1 MPLTPEQ
8 HQAVYAQG
16 SVAVTAGAGTGKTYM
31 LAQRYLHHLRDDGYS
46 PLEVVAVTFTE
57 KAALELRSRI
67 REMIAQEM
75 PDRLEMIAELE
86 AAPICTFHSLAAQ
99 ICRDRALDLGIPP
112 DFRILDAIEYQ
123 LWFEEAS
130 LKIFDRLPEPL
141 YEQVPYHLLE
151 SILPRLL
158 DDPLSVQAAF
168 ENSPKSWPSL
178 AQQLQEEIFTE
189 ILNHPLIQESLEI
202 LPQYSGS
209 GKDTLEPAR
218 QQVYTAL
225 CRLQGGERSPE
236 LLKILIE
243 RNFNR
248 ERGSKKNWK
257 SGGLDVIRQLLQ
269 DLRKLAKEYEAELN
283 VLHLGEL
290 DEDLARLLPALKEAF
305 NWIWREL
312 QARKRRDRVLYFADL
327 EIYALEALQDERI
340 RREYGDRFQAILVD
354 EFQDTNPTQGKFL
367 NALTQQATL
376 TIVGDEKQ
384 SIYSF
389 RRADIQV
396 FQQMRQQIQ
405 QQGGEDV
412 ALSLCFRTH
421 PRLIEQINTIFR
433 PLLKHLH
440 QSLRSSRDE
449 IPETEPDVQVFRL
462 PEAPTWAKAQ
472 KRAAEAYRMAE
483 LVQEWLDKGEVT
495 AGEIAI
501 LARTN
506 APLGVYAE
514 ALEARGI
521 PIALAGG
528 GSLLETREAKDG
540 MALLECVCHPDD
552 DRALV
557 AVLRSPFFALSDRA
571 LLLIKQQTEGHPS
584 LTWWE
589 RLQQVNWASLDC
601 EAEELPAIS
610 PLKLLG
616 ALRKLAREES
626 PSRLLQECDRCTGYT
641 AVLANLPSSR
651 RRLAD
656 WRGFR
661 EFVRELEGG
670 DRSLYSVVR
679 RLQRLRAMEAAI
691 PRLPLDASNAV
702 SLMTIHGA
710 KGLEWK
716 RVILGDL
723 SVKSSARSNPVLF
736 DPEIGVAVRFSDDF
750 EREGKPFLYVY
761 LERLQRQLEAQES
774 LRLLYV
780 ALTRSRD
787 KLVLTACEPEGGF
800 LEQLQPGF
808 DAAAIPLSTWELP
821 PEEELSF
828 STAPPPEPPP
838 LAEIW
843 LVNGYDYSNSHLAEV
858 PTF

>member
-8 HQAVYAQG
+8 HQAVYAKG
-16 SVAVTAGAGTGKTYM
+16 SVAITAGAGTGKTYM

-75 PDRLEMIAELE
+75 PDNLEIIAELE

-112 DFRILDAIEYQ
+112 DFRVLDAIESQ
-123 LWFEEAS
+123 LWFDEAS
-130 LKIFDRLPEPL
+130 LKILNRLPEHL

-151 SILPRLL
+151 AILPQLL

-168 ENSPKSWPSL
+168 ENSPDSWPSL
-178 AQQLQEEIFTE
+178 AQQLQDQIFDE
-189 ILNHPLIQESLEI
+189 ILSQPLIQESLEI
-202 LPQYSGS
+202 LPRYSGS

-225 CRLQGGERSPE
+225 CRLQGGERSPQ

-248 ERGSKKNWK
+248 EQGKKTNWK
-257 SGGLDVIRQLLQ
+257 GGGLELIRQQLK
-269 DLRKLAKEYEAELN
+269 DLRDLAKKHKNELN
-283 VLHLGEL
+283 ALQLGEL
-290 DEDLARLLPALKEAF
+290 DADLARLLPPLREAF
-305 NWIWREL
+305 NWIYREL
-312 QARKRRDRVLYFADL
+312 QTRKCRDRVLCFADL

-354 EFQDTNPTQGKFL
+354 EFQDTNPTQGKLL
-367 NALTQQATL
+367 NALSQTATL

-389 RRADIQV
+389 RRADMRV
-396 FQQMRQQIQ
+396 FAAVRQHIQ
-405 QQGGEDV
+405 QQGGSDV
-412 ALSLCFRTH
+412 ALSLSFRTH
-421 PRLIEQINTIFR
+421 HRLLQQINQIFR
-433 PLLKHLH
+433 PLLGQLH
-440 QSLRSSRDE
+440 QSLQASRQE
-449 IPETEPDVQVFRL
+449 IPHSEPDIEVFCL
-462 PEAPTWAKAQ
+462 QEASELSKAQ
-472 KRAAEAYRMAE
+472 KRAAEAYKIAQ
-483 LVQEWLDKGEVT
+483 LVCQWLNQGEVA
-495 AGEIAI
+495 AGDIAI
-501 LARTN
+501 LARTH
-506 APLGVYAE
+506 APLGVYGE
-514 ALEARGI
+514 ALEAVGV

-528 GSLLETREAKDG
+528 GSLLETREAKDA
-540 MALLECVCHPDD
+540 MALFEFLCYPDD

-557 AVLRSPFFALSDRA
+557 ALLRSPFFALSDRA
-571 LLLIKQQTEGHPS
+571 LLLIKQQTDGNPS
-584 LTWWE
+584 LTWWQ
-589 RLQQVNWASLDC
+589 RLQQVDWASLDC
-601 EAEELPAIS
+601 ESEEIPDIS
-610 PLKLLG
+610 PLTVLE
-616 ALRKLAREES
+616 ALRKFAQEES
-626 PSRLLQECDRCTGYT
+626 PARVLQEGDRLTGYT

-670 DRSLYSVVR
+670 DRSLYPVVR
-679 RLQRLRAMEAAI
+679 RLQRLRAMDAAI

-702 SLMTIHGA
+702 SLMTIHGS

-723 SVKSSARSNPVLF
+723 SVKSSARSDSVLF
-736 DPEIGVAVRFSDDF
+736 DPEIGLAVRFSDDF

-761 LERLQRQLEAQES
+761 LQRLQRQLEDQES

-800 LEQLQPGF
+800 LEKLQPGF
-808 DAAAIPLSTWELP
+808 DAAAIPLHTWELP
-821 PEEELSF
+821 QDDDLSF
-828 STAPPPEPPP
+828 SSAPPPEPPP
-838 LAEIW
+838 LTEI
-843 LVNGYDYSNSHLAEV
+843 LLTDEPQCG
-858 PTF
+858 

>member
-8 HQAVYAQG
+8 HQAVYAKG
-16 SVAVTAGAGTGKTYM
+16 SLAVTAGAGTGKTYM

-46 PLEVVAVTFTE
+46 PLEVVAITFTK

-67 REMIAQEM
+67 RAMIAQEM
-75 PDRLEMIAELE
+75 PDNLEMIAELD

-99 ICRDRALDLGIPP
+99 ICRDRALDLGLPP
-112 DFRILDAIEYQ
+112 DFRILDAIESQ
-123 LWFEEAS
+123 LWLEEAS
-130 LKIFDRLPEPL
+130 LKTLNRLPEPL
-141 YEQVPYHLLE
+141 YEQVPYHLLQA
-151 SILPRLL
+151 ILPQLL

-168 ENSPKSWPSL
+168 SHSSESWPFL
-178 AQQLQEEIFTE
+178 AQQLQEEIFTQ

-202 LPQYSGS
+202 LPRYCGS

-248 ERGSKKNWK
+248 EKGSKKNWK

-290 DEDLARLLPALKEAF
+290 DEDLARLLPSLKEAF
-305 NWIWREL
+305 DWIWGEL
-312 QARKRRDRVLYFADL
+312 QARKRRDRVLCFADL
-327 EIYALEALQDERI
+327 ELYALEALQDERI

-354 EFQDTNPTQGKFL
+354 EFQDTNPTQGRFL

-376 TIVGDEKQ
+376 TVVGDEKQ

-405 QQGGEDV
+405 QEGGEEV

-421 PRLIEQINTIFR
+421 PRLIKQINTIFR

-449 IPETEPDVQVFRL
+449 IPDAEPDVQVFRL

-483 LVQEWLDKGEVT
+483 LVQGWLETGEVA

-501 LARTN
+501 LARAN

-540 MALLECVCHPDD
+540 MALLECVCHPED

-571 LLLIKQQTEGHPS
+571 LLLIKQQTDGNPS
-584 LTWWE
+584 LTWWQ
-589 RLQQVNWASLDC
+589 RLQRVDWASLDC
-601 EAEELPAIS
+601 EAEELPTIS
-610 PLKLLG
+610 PVTVLG
-616 ALRKLAREES
+616 ELRRLAREEL
-626 PSRLLQECDRCTGYT
+626 PSRLLQEGDRRTGYT

-670 DRSLYSVVR
+670 DLSLYSVVR

-702 SLMTIHGA
+702 SLMTIHGS

-821 PEEELSF
+821 PEEDLSF
-828 STAPPPEPPP
+828 SAALPPEPPP
-838 LAEIW
+838 LGEI
-843 LVNGYDYSNSHLAEV
+843 LLRD
-858 PTF
+858 